1 MPYADKKKALKKQ
14 NEWIEQK
21 YDRINLTIPK
31 GQKAVI
37 QEYAAAC
44 GMSVNGLI
52 GSLIKAELHKDPA
65 FLNRIVDKIRQEHW
79 ENEGIWLDELDIWE

>member
-1 MPYADKKKALKKQ
+1 MSVSKAQQRAVTKYMKENYDEIKIRIPRGKKV
-14 NEWIEQK
+14 
-21 YDRINLTIPK
+21 
-31 GQKAVI
+31 VI

-52 GSLIKAELHKDPA
+52 SSLIKTELYKDPA